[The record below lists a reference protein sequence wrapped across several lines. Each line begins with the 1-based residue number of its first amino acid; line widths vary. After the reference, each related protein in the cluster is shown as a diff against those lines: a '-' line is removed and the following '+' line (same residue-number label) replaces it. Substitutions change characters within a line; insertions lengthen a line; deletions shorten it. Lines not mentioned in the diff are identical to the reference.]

1 MNMNNKGQ
9 VGVIVTILIVSL
21 LVAVLIIVQTYYVP
35 KWMKDREAEHMD
47 DVMDQFAKLKYSIDL
62 QATERS
68 SSPLINSITLGSKEL
83 PYFVSS
89 RAFGSLNILSQQ
101 SSNFGIT
108 ITGHG
113 REKEQFFDN
122 KNDNISYVSSFSILK
137 LKIENLEK
145 GDIYNISSSYF
156 KISARVEQ
164 YGNLLQVKLKVLSY
178 ISGNATL
185 FNDSVA
191 TGSSSEL
198 EWIDLMDPV
207 YNFSTEILPE
217 IHDYFNLSINLSTN
231 ASSHG
236 EFIIKGTRYGK
247 ETTIESYEASPGNM
261 GEIKYSSQNAYF
273 VDQDYIYEGGAVV
286 LSQGTGNSILYPPM
300 INMENAS
307 LPYIN
312 FTVVDVNGITGKTGA
327 AGYGTYSIRTN
338 YTSYTHWEA
347 MGNITFN
354 ISSNYMRAWKNY
366 LISKLNESGIQYTY
380 SEGSNFIKF
389 VFPHILMSI
398 YKVRVSA
405 QIGPGWV
412 A

>member
-1 MNMNNKGQ
+1 MNNKGQ
-9 VGVIVTILIVSL
+9 VGVIVTILIISI

-47 DVMDQFAKLKYSIDL
+47 DVMNQFARLKYSIDL
-62 QATERS
+62 QAMERS

-89 RAFGSLNILSQQ
+89 RAFGSLNILSQET
-101 SSNFGIT
+101 SNFGIT

-113 REKEQFFDN
+113 REKEQFFDDD
-122 KNDNISYVSSFSILK
+122 NDNISYVSSLSILK
-137 LKIENLEK
+137 LKIENLTE

-164 YGNLLQVKLKVLSY
+164 YRNFLQVRLKVLSY
-178 ISGNATL
+178 INGNITV
-185 FNDSVA
+185 FNDSVTNGYA
-191 TGSSSEL
+191 TEL
-198 EWIDLMDPV
+198 KWINLMDPV

-236 EFIIKGTRYGK
+236 KFIIKGTHYG
-247 ETTIESYEASPGNM
+247 EEATIQSYEASPGDM
-261 GEIKYSSQNAYF
+261 GEIKYSSENAYF

-286 LSQGTGNSILYPPM
+286 LSQNTGSSILYPPM
-300 INMENAS
+300 INIENAS
-307 LPYIN
+307 IPYIN
-312 FTVVDVNGITGKTGA
+312 FTVVDINGIAGKTGA

-338 YTSYTHWEA
+338 YTSFSHWEA
-347 MGNITFN
+347 IGNITFN
-354 ISSNYMRAWKNY
+354 ISSDYIIAWKNY
-366 LISKLNESGIQYTY
+366 IITKLNESGIQYTY
-380 SEGSNFIKF
+380 SEGSNFIEF
-389 VFPHILMSI
+389 VFPRILMSI

-412 A
+412 E